1 MFAILLGQN
10 AIPLLFMIYITQL
23 RWWCC
28 QINIYLDL
36 ANFCCCWCV
45 CKVFIWDFT
54 IILSTFRTFFN
65 LNTGYLVQ
73 VSRVTPSKITWHLSS
88 DGYAPDLST
97 FKSTLTMIKIFYWFT
112 IIYCFNDA
120 TAALCKYTSSFITQ
134 FTRDWTFNVYSW
146 LTLFSWNICF
156 SFRLCYSYVEKT

>member
-1 MFAILLGQN
+1 MFA
-10 AIPLLFMIYITQL
+10 
-23 RWWCC
+23 R
-28 QINIYLDL
+28 YLS
-36 ANFCCCWCV
+36 V
-45 CKVFIWDFT
+45 I
-54 IILSTFRTFFN
+54 SQSFFLHFVY

-156 SFRLCYSYVEKT
+156 SFSLCYLYVEKRKQFWIKLFSIFFACLKAQIFTYLIRKLKCLYWLEYWEFTMQ